1 MFLWEKGQTGS
12 SGLDS
17 RRGSIPHPRN
27 EDKNTTPPI
36 QFTGLLEGG
45 DETMPGK
52 RSYKCLL
59 LSDMLIRELREVT
72 QLVRSLSPNT
82 AGPVFLP
89 PHWQGYLV
97 AVFEVVDENVVDST
111 QTQKE

>member
-1 MFLWEKGQTGS
+1 MAQFLILGMKIN
-12 SGLDS
+12 
-17 RRGSIPHPRN
+17 IPSL
-27 EDKNTTPPI
+27 PI
-36 QFTGLLEGG
+36 HFIGLLEGG

-72 QLVRSLSPNT
+72 QLVRSLSPTT
-82 AGPVFLP
+82 AGPVFFP

-97 AVFEVVDENVVDST
+97 AVFEVADENAVDST
-111 QTQKE
+111 QTQKECRWLFYL